1 MAALTSIALATSIA
15 GTGIAAYGQIR
26 QGKAERRAALANAE
40 AAELNAEL
48 TLEQGRVAE
57 SLIRREGRAAIGDM
71 TAARGASGL
80 AMGFALE
87 DVFQQAELDVELD
100 ALTQRYNSRIEAEGF
115 RSQAGLDRMAGRN
128 ARRAG
133 NIGAAATLLGG
144 TATTLS
150 RWPTTP
156 GGG

>member
-80 AMGFALE
+80 AMGAALE
-87 DVFQQAELDVELD
+87 GVFQHAELDAELD
-100 ALTQRYNSRIEAEGF
+100 ALTTRYNARIEAEGF
-115 RSQAGLDRMAGRN
+115 RAQAGLDRQRARYARSAGR
-128 ARRAG
+128 
-133 NIGAAATLLGG
+133 IGAAATLLQGSSN
-144 TATTLS
+144 AMS
-150 RWPTTP
+150 RWPGST
-156 GGG
+156 